1 MTLHIKRPVLDKK
14 DFQKLLDKYI
24 AGEASLEEEQR
35 LLNFYGSFQKK
46 PEFETEIDHLGDKIF
61 ERIRENIYPVEENHY
76 SYRFYYLKS
85 ISIAAMILLAIT
97 TGIYFYSNRE
107 IVKPENFVEIDVR
120 NDIAPGYNKAILTL
134 ADGSKISLDDAANGL
149 LASQGNIAITK
160 TENGQ
165 IVYEKNNIDRSKF
178 MSNRSVTNTIQ
189 TPKGGKYQVRLPDGS
204 KVWLNS
210 ASTLSYPT
218 TFAGNERKV
227 QLEGE
232 AYFEIS
238 PNKNIPFRVQSGNQ
252 IVEVLGTHFNINS
265 YDDEDYI
272 KTTLL
277 EGSVKVIL
285 NSKPNVISNTR
296 LLKPGEQSLTKSS
309 NSAIRIENADTEKAV
324 AWKNGYFKFKNTP
337 IREIMREIERWYD
350 VELVYEGKIPTDEFT
365 GFISNDVKISAVLKI
380 MEESGGVKFTV
391 KGKKLKVKS
400 MP

>member
-1 MTLHIKRPVLDKK
+1 MDKK

-35 LLNFYGSFQKK
+35 LLNFYGSFQKQ
-46 PEFETEIDHLGDKIF
+46 PESDLEIDQIGDKIF
-61 ERIRENIYPVEENHY
+61 ERIQETIQPLEEDQY

-107 IVKPENFVEIDVR
+107 IAEPEHFAEIDVQ

-165 IVYEKNNIDRSKF
+165 IVYENNNIDRTKF
-178 MSNRSVTNTIQ
+178 MANRSVTNTIQ

-227 QLEGE
+227 QLKGE

-265 YDDEDYI
+265 YDDEDYV

-285 NSKPNVISNTR
+285 NSKPNVVSNTR

-309 NSAIRIENADTEKAV
+309 RSDIRIENADTEKAV
-324 AWKNGYFKFKNTP
+324 AWKN
-337 IREIMREIERWYD
+337 
-350 VELVYEGKIPTDEFT
+350 
-365 GFISNDVKISAVLKI
+365 
-380 MEESGGVKFTV
+380 
-391 KGKKLKVKS
+391 
-400 MP
+400 

>member
-1 MTLHIKRPVLDKK
+1 LDKK
-14 DFQKLLDKYI
+14 DFEKLLDKYI

-46 PEFETEIDHLGDKIF
+46 SEATEEINEIVGESIF
-61 ERIRENIYPVEENHY
+61 EKIQENILPDQLNQY
-76 SYRFYYLKS
+76 SHKFYYLKS
-85 ISIAAMILLAIT
+85 IFIAALILLFIS
-97 TGIYFYSNRE
+97 TGLYFYTNRVISE
-107 IVKPENFVEIDVR
+107 PEQFAEIDVR
-120 NDIAPGYNKAILTL
+120 NDILPGYNKAILTL

-160 TENGQ
+160 TDNGQ
-165 IVYEKNNIDRSKF
+165 IVYEKNNVDKSKF
-178 MSNRSVTNTIQ
+178 MSNRSAINTIQ
-189 TPKGGKYQVRLPDGS
+189 TPKGGKYQIRLPDGS

-227 QLEGE
+227 QLKGE

-238 PNKNIPFRVQSGNQ
+238 PNKNVPFRVESENQ

-265 YDDEDYI
+265 YDDEDYV

-285 NSKPNVISNTR
+285 SSNPNEVSKTR

-309 NSAIRIENADTEKAV
+309 QSGIRIENVDTEKAV
-324 AWKNGYFKFKNTP
+324 AWKNGYFKFRNTP
-337 IREIMREIERWYD
+337 IKEIMREIERWYD
-350 VELVYEGKIPTDEFT
+350 VELVYEGKIPSDEFT

-380 MEESGGVKFTV
+380 MEESGGVRFTV

>member
-1 MTLHIKRPVLDKK
+1 LKK
-14 DFQKLLDKYI
+14 EDFHKLLDKYI

-35 LLNFYGSFQKK
+35 LLNFYGSFQK
-46 PEFETEIDHLGDKIF
+46 ESETEEEIDHIGDNIF
-61 ERIRENIYPVEENHY
+61 EKIRETIDPVENDQY

-85 ISIAAMILLAIT
+85 ISIAAIILLTIT
-97 TGIYFYSNRE
+97 TGIYFYSNRNLIE
-107 IVKPENFVEIDVR
+107 PEHFAEIDVK

-134 ADGSKISLDDAANGL
+134 SDGSRISLDDAANGL
-149 LASQGNIAITK
+149 LASQGNTAITK

-165 IVYEKNNIDRSKF
+165 IVYEKNNIDKTKF
-178 MSNRSVTNTIQ
+178 MSNRSVINTIQ

-238 PNKNIPFRVQSGNQ
+238 PNKSVPFRVQSGNQ

-265 YDDEDYI
+265 YDDEDYV

-285 NSKPNVISNTR
+285 NSKANVVSNTK

-309 NSAIRIENADTEKAV
+309 NSGIRIENADTEKAV
-324 AWKNGYFKFKNTP
+324 AWKNGYFRFRNTP

-350 VELVYEGKIPTDEFT
+350 VELVYEGKMPTDEFT

-400 MP
+400 SP

>member
-1 MTLHIKRPVLDKK
+1 MDKK

-35 LLNFYGSFQKK
+35 LLNFYGSFQKQ
-46 PEFETEIDHLGDKIF
+46 PQSDQEIDQIGDNIL
-61 ERIRENIYPVEENHY
+61 ERIQETINPVDEDQY

-107 IVKPENFVEIDVR
+107 IAEPEHFAEIDVR

-165 IVYEKNNIDRSKF
+165 IVYENNNIDRTKF
-178 MSNRSVTNTIQ
+178 MANRSVTNTIQ

-227 QLEGE
+227 QLKGE

-265 YDDEDYI
+265 YDDEDYV

-309 NSAIRIENADTEKAV
+309 RSDIRIENADTEKAI
-324 AWKNGYFKFKNTP
+324 AWKNGYFKFRNTP
-337 IREIMREIERWYD
+337 IKEIMREIERWYD
-350 VELVYEGKIPTDEFT
+350 VELVYEGKMPTDEFT

>member
-1 MTLHIKRPVLDKK
+1 MDKK

-35 LLNFYGSFQKK
+35 LLNFYGSFQKQ
-46 PEFETEIDHLGDKIF
+46 PESDLEIDQIGDKIF
-61 ERIRENIYPVEENHY
+61 ERIQETIQPLEEDQY

-107 IVKPENFVEIDVR
+107 IAEPEHFAEIDVQ

-165 IVYEKNNIDRSKF
+165 IVYENNNIDRTKF
-178 MSNRSVTNTIQ
+178 MANRSVTNTIQ

-227 QLEGE
+227 QLKGE

-265 YDDEDYI
+265 YDDEDYV

-285 NSKPNVISNTR
+285 NSKPNVVSNTR

-309 NSAIRIENADTEKAV
+309 RSDIRIENADTEKAV
-324 AWKNGYFKFKNTP
+324 AWKNGYFKFRNTP

-350 VELVYEGKIPTDEFT
+350 VELVYEGKIPKDEFT

>member
-1 MTLHIKRPVLDKK
+1 MKK
-14 DFQKLLDKYI
+14 EDFHKLLDKYI

-35 LLNFYGSFQKK
+35 LLNFYGSFQK
-46 PEFETEIDHLGDKIF
+46 ESETEEEIDHIGDNIF
-61 ERIRENIYPVEENHY
+61 EKIRETIDPVENDQY

-85 ISIAAMILLAIT
+85 ISIAAIILLTIT
-97 TGIYFYSNRE
+97 TGIYFYSNRNIIE
-107 IVKPENFVEIDVR
+107 PEHFAEIDVK

-134 ADGSKISLDDAANGL
+134 SDGSRISLDDAANGL
-149 LASQGNIAITK
+149 LASQGNTAITK

-165 IVYEKNNIDRSKF
+165 IVYEKNNIDKTKF
-178 MSNRSVTNTIQ
+178 MSNRSVINTIQ

-238 PNKNIPFRVQSGNQ
+238 PNKSVPFRVQSGNQ

-265 YDDEDYI
+265 YDDEDYV

-285 NSKPNVISNTR
+285 NSKANVVSNTK

-309 NSAIRIENADTEKAV
+309 NSGIRIENADTEKAV
-324 AWKNGYFKFKNTP
+324 AWKNGYFRFRNTP

-350 VELVYEGKIPTDEFT
+350 VELVYEGKMPTDEFT

-400 MP
+400 SP

>member
-1 MTLHIKRPVLDKK
+1 MDKK

-35 LLNFYGSFQKK
+35 LLNFYGSFQKQ
-46 PEFETEIDHLGDKIF
+46 TESDLEIEEIGDNIF
-61 ERIRENIYPVEENHY
+61 ERIQETINPLEEDHY
-76 SYRFYYLKS
+76 SFRFYYLKS

-107 IVKPENFVEIDVR
+107 LAEPEHFAEIDVR
-120 NDIAPGYNKAILTL
+120 NDIPPGYNKAILTL

-165 IVYEKNNIDRSKF
+165 IVYENNNIDRTKF
-178 MSNRSVTNTIQ
+178 MANHSVTNTIQ

-227 QLEGE
+227 QLKGE

-238 PNKNIPFRVQSGNQ
+238 PNKNSPFRVQSGNQ

-265 YDDEDYI
+265 YDDEDYV

-309 NSAIRIENADTEKAV
+309 RSDIRIENADTEKAV
-324 AWKNGYFKFKNTP
+324 AWKNGYFKFRNTP

-350 VELVYEGKIPTDEFT
+350 VELVYEGKMPTDEFT

>member
-1 MTLHIKRPVLDKK
+1 LKK
-14 DFQKLLDKYI
+14 EDFHKLLDKYI

-35 LLNFYGSFQKK
+35 LLNFYGSFQK
-46 PEFETEIDHLGDKIF
+46 ESETEEEIDHIGDNIF
-61 ERIRENIYPVEENHY
+61 EKIRETIDPVENDQY

-85 ISIAAMILLAIT
+85 ISIAAIILLTIT
-97 TGIYFYSNRE
+97 TGIYFYSNRNIIE
-107 IVKPENFVEIDVR
+107 PEHFAEIDVK

-134 ADGSKISLDDAANGL
+134 SDGSRISLDDAANGL
-149 LASQGNIAITK
+149 LASQGNTAITK

-165 IVYEKNNIDRSKF
+165 IVYEKNNIDKTKF
-178 MSNRSVTNTIQ
+178 MSNRSVINTIQ

-238 PNKNIPFRVQSGNQ
+238 PNKSVPFRVQSGNQ

-265 YDDEDYI
+265 YDDEDYV

-285 NSKPNVISNTR
+285 NSKANVVSNTK

-309 NSAIRIENADTEKAV
+309 NSGIRIENADTEKAV
-324 AWKNGYFKFKNTP
+324 AWKNGYFRFRNTP

-350 VELVYEGKIPTDEFT
+350 VELVYEGKMPTDEFT

-400 MP
+400 SP

>member
-1 MTLHIKRPVLDKK
+1 MDKK
-14 DFQKLLDKYI
+14 DFEKLLDKYI

-46 PEFETEIDHLGDKIF
+46 SETTEEINEIVG
-61 ERIRENIYPVEENHY
+61 ERIFQKIQENILPDQQHQY
-76 SYRFYYLKS
+76 SHKFYYVKS
-85 ISIAAMILLAIT
+85 ISIAALILLFIS
-97 TGIYFYSNRE
+97 TGLYFYSNRVISE
-107 IVKPENFVEIDVR
+107 PEQFAEIDVR
-120 NDIAPGYNKAILTL
+120 NDILPGDNKAILTL

-160 TENGQ
+160 TDNGQ
-165 IVYEKNNIDRSKF
+165 IVYEKNNVDKSKF
-178 MSNRSVTNTIQ
+178 MSNRSAINTIQ
-189 TPKGGKYQVRLPDGS
+189 TPKGGKYQIRLPDGS

-227 QLEGE
+227 QLKGE

-238 PNKNIPFRVQSGNQ
+238 PNKNVPFRVESDNQ

-265 YDDEDYI
+265 YDDEDYV

-285 NSKPNVISNTR
+285 SSNPNEVSKTR

-309 NSAIRIENADTEKAV
+309 QSGIRIENVDTEKAV
-324 AWKNGYFKFKNTP
+324 AWKNGYFKFRNTP
-337 IREIMREIERWYD
+337 IKEIMREIERWYD
-350 VELVYEGKIPTDEFT
+350 VELVYEGKIPYDEFT

>member
-1 MTLHIKRPVLDKK
+1 MDKK

-35 LLNFYGSFQKK
+35 LLNFYGSFQKQ
-46 PEFETEIDHLGDKIF
+46 PQLDQEIDHIGDNIL
-61 ERIRENIYPVEENHY
+61 ERIQETINPVDEDQY

-85 ISIAAMILLAIT
+85 ISIAAMILMAIT

-107 IVKPENFVEIDVR
+107 IAEPEHFAEIDVR

-165 IVYEKNNIDRSKF
+165 IVYENNDIDRTKF
-178 MSNRSVTNTIQ
+178 MANRSVTNTIQ

-218 TFAGNERKV
+218 TFSGNERKV
-227 QLEGE
+227 QLKGE

-252 IVEVLGTHFNINS
+252 VVEVLGTHFNINS
-265 YDDEDYI
+265 YDDEDYV

-285 NSKPNVISNTR
+285 NSKPNVVSNTR

-309 NSAIRIENADTEKAV
+309 RADIRIENADTEKAV
-324 AWKNGYFKFKNTP
+324 AWKNGYFKFRNTP

-350 VELVYEGKIPTDEFT
+350 VELVYEGKMPTDEFT

-380 MEESGGVKFTV
+380 LEESGGVKFTV

>member
-1 MTLHIKRPVLDKK
+1 MDKK
-14 DFQKLLDKYI
+14 DFEKLLDKYI

-46 PEFETEIDHLGDKIF
+46 PKTVKATDELG
-61 ERIRENIYPVEENHY
+61 ENIFGKIQENISSVDEDRY
-76 SYRFYYLKS
+76 NPSFYYLKS
-85 ISIAAMILLAIT
+85 ISIAAIILLFIS
-97 TGIYFYSNRE
+97 TGLYFYSNRVISE
-107 IVKPENFVEIDVR
+107 PEQFTEIDVR
-120 NDIAPGYNKAILTL
+120 NDILPGYNKAILTL

-160 TENGQ
+160 TDNGQ
-165 IVYEKNNIDRSKF
+165 IVYEKNNVDKSKF
-178 MSNRSVTNTIQ
+178 ISHRSAINTIQ
-189 TPKGGKYQVRLPDGS
+189 TPKGGKYQIRLPDGS

-210 ASTLSYPT
+210 ASTLIYPT

-227 QLEGE
+227 QLKGE
-232 AYFEIS
+232 AYFEIA
-238 PNKNIPFRVQSGNQ
+238 PNKNVPFRVESDNQ

-265 YDDEDYI
+265 YDDEDYV

-285 NSKPNVISNTR
+285 SSNPNEISKTK

-309 NSAIRIENADTEKAV
+309 QSGIRIENADTEKAV
-324 AWKNGYFKFKNTP
+324 AWKNGYFKFRNTP
-337 IREIMREIERWYD
+337 IKEIMREIERWYD
-350 VELVYEGKIPTDEFT
+350 VELIYEGKIPSDEFT

-380 MEESGGVKFTV
+380 MEESGGVKFSV

>member
-1 MTLHIKRPVLDKK
+1 MDKK

-24 AGEASLEEEQR
+24 AGEASWEEEQR
-35 LLNFYGSFQKK
+35 LLNFYGSFQKQSE
-46 PEFETEIDHLGDKIF
+46 PNQEINQIGDQIFNRIEET
-61 ERIRENIYPVEENHY
+61 IYPVEEEQY

-107 IVKPENFVEIDVR
+107 IAEPEHFTEIDVR

-160 TENGQ
+160 TDNGQ
-165 IVYEKNNIDRSKF
+165 IVYEKSAVDRSKLI
-178 MSNRSVTNTIQ
+178 SNRPVINTIQ

-227 QLEGE
+227 QLKGE

-238 PNKNIPFRVQSGNQ
+238 PNKNIPFRVQSDNQ

-265 YDDEDYI
+265 YDDEDYV

-285 NSKPNVISNTR
+285 NSKPNMVSDTR

-309 NSAIRIENADTEKAV
+309 RSDIRIENADTEKAV
-324 AWKNGYFKFKNTP
+324 AWKNGYFKFRNTP

-350 VELVYEGKIPTDEFT
+350 VELVYEGKMPTDEFT

>member
-1 MTLHIKRPVLDKK
+1 MNKK

-35 LLNFYGSFQKK
+35 LLNFYGSFQNQS
-46 PEFETEIDHLGDKIF
+46 EIDQEIDHVGDNIF
-61 ERIRENIYPVEENHY
+61 EKIQESIHPVEEDQY

-97 TGIYFYSNRE
+97 TGLYFYSNRE
-107 IVKPENFVEIDVR
+107 IAEPESFAEIDVR

-165 IVYEKNNIDRSKF
+165 IVYENNTIDRTKF
-178 MSNRSVTNTIQ
+178 MSTRSVINTIQ
-189 TPKGGKYQVRLPDGS
+189 TPKGGKFQVRLPDGS
-204 KVWLNS
+204 RVWLNS

-227 QLEGE
+227 QLKGE

-252 IVEVLGTHFNINS
+252 MVEVLGTHFNINS
-265 YDDEDYI
+265 YDDEDYV

-285 NSKPNVISNTR
+285 NSNPNVVANTR
-296 LLKPGEQSLTKSS
+296 LLKPGEQSLTKSTQ
-309 NSAIRIENADTEKAV
+309 SAIRIKSADTEKAV

-337 IREIMREIERWYD
+337 IMEIMREIERWYD
-350 VELVYEGKIPTDEFT
+350 VELVYEGKMPNDEFT

>member
-1 MTLHIKRPVLDKK
+1 LNKE
-14 DFQKLLDKYI
+14 DFYKLLDKYI

-35 LLNFYGSFQKK
+35 LLNFYGSFQKLSEK
-46 PEFETEIDHLGDKIF
+46 EEEIDQIGDTIFGKIQ
-61 ERIRENIYPVEENHY
+61 ENIDPVEENQH
-76 SYRFYYLKS
+76 SSSFYYLKS
-85 ISIAAMILLAIT
+85 ISIAAIILLTIT
-97 TGIYFYSNRE
+97 TGIYFYSNRTIIE
-107 IVKPENFVEIDVR
+107 PEHFAEIDVK

-149 LASQGNIAITK
+149 LASQGNTAITK

-165 IVYEKNNIDRSKF
+165 IVYEKNNIDKSKF
-178 MSNRSVTNTIQ
+178 MSNRSVINTIQ
-189 TPKGGKYQVRLPDGS
+189 TPKGGKYQIRLPDGS

-238 PNKNIPFRVQSGNQ
+238 PNKSIPFRVQSGNQ

-265 YDDEDYI
+265 YDDEDYV

-277 EGSVKVIL
+277 EGSVRVIL
-285 NSKPNVISNTR
+285 NSKANVVSNTK
-296 LLKPGEQSLTKSS
+296 LLRPGEQSLTKSS
-309 NSAIRIENADTEKAV
+309 NSGIRIENADTEKAV
-324 AWKNGYFKFKNTP
+324 AWKNGYFRFRNTP

-350 VELVYEGKIPTDEFT
+350 VELVYEGKMPTDEFT
-365 GFISNDVKISAVLKI
+365 GFISNDVKISGVLKI
-380 MEESGGVKFTV
+380 MEESGGLKFTV